1 MLSLKENP
9 SDMEEIL
16 DDTVSPE
23 ELEVSFLNFII
34 LVCD

>member
-23 ELEVSFLNFII
+23 ELEVSFLII
-34 LVCD
+34 S

>member
-23 ELEVSFLNFII
+23 ELEVSFSKFHNIRL
-34 LVCD
+34 

>member
-23 ELEVSFLNFII
+23 ELEVSFSLFHNIS
-34 LVCD
+34 L